1 MSIANIANIAKI
13 ANIRLPVLMNQRRNM
28 PVAHFNVGN
37 VGNVGNL
44 GNLGNVG
51 NELTPDE
58 LPIRP
63 IPSIVIPAEQIL
75 DRVEL

>member
-1 MSIANIANIAKI
+1 MSIANIANIANIAKI

-37 VGNVGNL
+37 VGN
-44 GNLGNVG
+44 
-51 NELTPDE
+51 ELTPDE

>member
-1 MSIANIANIAKI
+1 VSIANIANL
-13 ANIRLPVLMNQRRNM
+13 RLPVLMNQRRNM
-28 PVAHFNVGN
+28 PVAHFNV
-37 VGNVGNL
+37 

-75 DRVEL
+75 DRVKL

>member
-1 MSIANIANIAKI
+1 MSIANIANIANIAKI

-37 VGNVGNL
+37 VGN
-44 GNLGNVG
+44 LGNVG

>member
-1 MSIANIANIAKI
+1 
-13 ANIRLPVLMNQRRNM
+13 MNQRRNM

-37 VGNVGNL
+37 VGNVGNF
-44 GNLGNVG
+44 GNVG
-51 NELTPDE
+51 NELAPDE